1 MRTEISRIISSSL
14 SPPTD
19 HASSFTTHV
28 TLINSAPF
36 CALKQHSHSHVHSH
50 ISFAQNRL
58 LLPGVRAFLDVD
70 DLEDNLQLERHVEQ
84 SQAVLIFLSKGYFF
98 SKNCLRE
105 LDCAVALDKP
115 LILVHEADLSHGGAP
130 LEHLRDECLSKKRF
144 ELFEKTLIFEDE
156 APVNGVEQRS
166 VITWHRTAEFQLVT
180 MEKICAELLH
190 AAPGFDQVPIPPDVY
205 VPGEASRMIFA
216 FENHVLLHV
225 SPYNPGAWRL
235 ALELEEHCDGWKKQ
249 LMRTRKPKTLDIIE
263 GQRAFSSS
271 SPPPSP
277 PSPLSPPEPAHEA
290 EALSEVALAAAQKPM
305 TEDAI
310 STRGVEIDFSE
321 AQQSVT
327 DPGSV
332 AAQCVDVKKESAQLV
347 TISTGPLGMTL
358 SNSLD
363 GSAVAVT
370 SVVVGSAAEAQ
381 GVRVGAFVLE
391 VNGETTTALDK
402 DAVVALIIAAS
413 RPLTLKLRP
422 SSEKSRSQTPVQ
434 STELLVS
441 IEAGPLGIH
450 FVAAAATDL
459 WDSRESFVVV
469 SSVDDDSDA
478 ENQGVRVGYVLL
490 EINGEPLA
498 GMDVAAVMKIIKAA
512 RRPLVLKL
520 RSSTN
525 ESRSQTP
532 AGPGSSNTQSELLVS
547 FEAGPLGMGIANA
560 TIAERPMVVVS
571 SVGTSSAAASKG
583 VRVGCVLQEAN
594 GESLAGMDKAG
605 VMAIIKTASRPLTLK
620 LTSSAAESHREPGTS
635 PVKVDVEEAQDLVDA
650 STMRMEEEIELE
662 LKQMRGKRFNLSQS
676 SIARGVQMTHQYTDG
691 SKKAVQSG
699 LTV

>member
-1 MRTEISRIISSSL
+1 MMESVV
-14 SPPTD
+14 D
-19 HASSFTTHV
+19 
-28 TLINSAPF
+28 
-36 CALKQHSHSHVHSH
+36 KQ
-50 ISFAQNRL
+50 
-58 LLPGVRAFLDVD
+58 P
-70 DLEDNLQLERHVEQ
+70 
-84 SQAVLIFLSKGYFF
+84 
-98 SKNCLRE
+98 
-105 LDCAVALDKP
+105 
-115 LILVHEADLSHGGAP
+115 
-130 LEHLRDECLSKKRF
+130 
-144 ELFEKTLIFEDE
+144 
-156 APVNGVEQRS
+156 
-166 VITWHRTAEFQLVT
+166 
-180 MEKICAELLH
+180 
-190 AAPGFDQVPIPPDVY
+190 
-205 VPGEASRMIFA
+205 
-216 FENHVLLHV
+216 
-225 SPYNPGAWRL
+225 
-235 ALELEEHCDGWKKQ
+235 
-249 LMRTRKPKTLDIIE
+249 
-263 GQRAFSSS
+263 
-271 SPPPSP
+271 
-277 PSPLSPPEPAHEA
+277 
-290 EALSEVALAAAQKPM
+290 
-305 TEDAI
+305 
-310 STRGVEIDFSE
+310 
-321 AQQSVT
+321 
-327 DPGSV
+327 
-332 AAQCVDVKKESAQLV
+332 AQLV

-402 DAVVALIIAAS
+402 DAVVALIMAAS
-413 RPLTLKLRP
+413 RPLKLKLRP

-459 WDSRESFVVV
+459 WDSRERFVVV

-490 EINGEPLA
+490 EINGESLA

-583 VRVGCVLQEAN
+583 VRVGCVLQ
-594 GESLAGMDKAG
+594 
-605 VMAIIKTASRPLTLK
+605 
-620 LTSSAAESHREPGTS
+620 
-635 PVKVDVEEAQDLVDA
+635 
-650 STMRMEEEIELE
+650 
-662 LKQMRGKRFNLSQS
+662 
-676 SIARGVQMTHQYTDG
+676 
-691 SKKAVQSG
+691 
-699 LTV
+699 